1 MNFKSWL
8 FSATCLLYCGF
19 TPLSYG
25 LFYNS
30 LSQRVHVVLYNLKH
44 ELIAEFTVAPGAVA
58 KARVVNGS
66 ATFKSA
72 GGGVRKSA
80 PILAPDQLNKCYD
93 FKRKLYYYKIG
104 SQGLVPAGVQEG
116 RRWEVPL

>member
-1 MNFKSWL
+1 
-8 FSATCLLYCGF
+8 
-19 TPLSYG
+19 

-30 LSQRVHVVLYNLKH
+30 LSQPVHVVLRNLKH

-66 ATFKSA
+66 ATFEGARS
-72 GGGVRKSA
+72 GVPKSA

-93 FKRKLYYYKIG
+93 FERKLYYYKID
-104 SQGLVPAGVQEG
+104 SQGLVPADLREG
-116 RRWEVPL
+116 RRWQLPR